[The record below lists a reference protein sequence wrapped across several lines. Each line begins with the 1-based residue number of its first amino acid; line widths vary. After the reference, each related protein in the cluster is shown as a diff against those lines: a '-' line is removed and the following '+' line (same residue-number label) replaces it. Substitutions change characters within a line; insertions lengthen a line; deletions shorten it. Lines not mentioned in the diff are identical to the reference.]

1 MKNAELDDELN
12 RIAQIESEAR
22 ALRDRASEERTQAD
36 DKLRNALENLDH
48 QLKDHETDRLNRS
61 RR

>member
-22 ALRDRASEERTQAD
+22 ALRVRASEERTQAD
-36 DKLRNALENLDH
+36 EKLRHALENLDQ